1 MIPQTP
7 ISTQE
12 LEEITG
18 GDREFLRLLT
28 EQFWIDLD
36 ERLPQLRDSVANF
49 DGPRLALL
57 AHTIAGSAGCIAAFG
72 LRERAKQLEQCGK
85 ERHAAGASQLLE
97 SLEAEICSVRKFLEE
112 HISA

>member
-1 MIPQTP
+1 MIPQVP
-7 ISTQE
+7 ISTEE
-12 LEEITG
+12 LDEITG

-36 ERLPQLRDSVANF
+36 ERLPELRESVATF

-72 LRERAKQLEQCGK
+72 LRERAKRLEQCGK
-85 ERHAAGASQLLE
+85 ERQAAEASALLE
-97 SLEAEICSVRKFLEE
+97 SLEAEIHAVREFLQQYM
-112 HISA
+112 SA